1 MSESRFQEN
10 PGQRGFTLVE
20 VTVSLIVTV
29 IVLLGVLALF
39 DFSNKLT
46 RAQTNISDMQQSL
59 RVAQAD
65 SMRLIRMAGRGGIPV
80 GNLPTG
86 MAVAVQNNVADNTKI
101 GGGATPD
108 VVPGSD
114 VLTIRGVLSSSVY
127 QINQAAPFNL
137 TPTPAAPTGGTLRLT
152 NPAPSG
158 VAQDLTAIIDAIKP
172 KAGAGRPEALVLVAR
187 QDPSIWAVVEL
198 DPGNSD
204 VSNPNDIQV
213 GFKITG
219 GTNTTDYLKL
229 SSSPGTYPTS
239 LTSSVSVGIV
249 EEYRFY
255 VRRDYAVPN
264 DKTSDLVPKLSRAR
278 VYPNTQAPWNNDDAN
293 WHVDIADNVF
303 DFQLALGLDTAAKD
317 PAAGSCGAG
326 TIASD
331 DINCGIYES
340 ADGENDDWM
349 YNGEKNT
356 NAALFANSDLYY
368 IRITTLA
375 RTDRRDKNYQAPVLE
390 RVEDNTYSTADTS
403 AVNSTN
409 ERMYRRRLLRTVIDM
424 RNLG

>member
-1 MSESRFQEN
+1 MSESRFHSR
-10 PGQRGFTLVE
+10 GKRGFTLIE
-20 VTVSLIVTV
+20 VTVSLAVTI

-39 DFSNKLT
+39 DFSNRLT

-86 MAVAVQNNVADNTKI
+86 MAVAVQNNVADNTHI
-101 GGGATPD
+101 GDNTTPE

-114 VLTIRGVLSSSVY
+114 VLTVRGVFSSSVY
-127 QINQAAPFNL
+127 QINQAAEFKSPSG
-137 TPTPAAPTGGTLRLT
+137 TTTTGLLHVAT
-152 NPAPSG
+152 PAPSG
-158 VAQDLTAIIDAIKP
+158 VTQDLSAIIDAIKNQ
-172 KAGAGRPEALVLVAR
+172 RPEGLVLVAR
-187 QDPSIWAVVEL
+187 QDPSIWVVVEL

-204 VSNPNDIQV
+204 VSNPSDVKV
-213 GFKITG
+213 GFKVSG
-219 GTNTTDYLKL
+219 GHTADYLKL
-229 SSSPGTYPTS
+229 SSTPGSYPAD
-239 LTSSVSVGIV
+239 LTSAVSVGIV

-255 VRRDYAVPN
+255 ARREYAVAG
-264 DKTSDLVPKLSRAR
+264 DTTSDLIPKLSRAR
-278 VYPNTQAPWNNDDAN
+278 VYPNTQAVWLQKPGDDDKPN
-293 WHVDIADNVF
+293 WQVDIADNIF
-303 DFQLALGLDTAAKD
+303 DFQVALGLDTTAKD
-317 PAAGSCGAG
+317 PGATKCGAG

-331 DINCGIYES
+331 DVNCGIYES

-349 YNGEKNT
+349 YNGEKKPDS
-356 NAALFANSDLYY
+356 APFINSDLYY

-375 RTDRRDKNYQAPVLE
+375 RTDRRDKDYQAPVLE
-390 RVEDNTYSTADTS
+390 RVEDNTYDTTS
-403 AVNSTN
+403 AVFNSTN

>member
-1 MSESRFQEN
+1 MSASRFHR

-20 VTVSLIVTV
+20 VAVSLIVTV
-29 IVLLGVLALF
+29 VVLLGVLALF

-86 MAVAVQNNVADNTKI
+86 MAVGVQNNVVDGTKI

-114 VLTIRGVLSSSVY
+114 VLTIRGVLTSSVY
-127 QINQAAPFNL
+127 QINQAALFELKPSA
-137 TPTPAAPTGGTLRLT
+137 AAPTTGSLHVA

-158 VAQDLTAIIDAIKP
+158 VPQDLTAIIDAIKP
-172 KAGAGRPEALVLVAR
+172 PGRPEGLVLVAR
-187 QDPSIWAVVEL
+187 QDPSIWVVVEL

-204 VSNPNDIQV
+204 ASNPSDVKV
-213 GFKITG
+213 GFKVTG
-219 GTNTTDYLKL
+219 GHTADYLKL
-229 SSSPGTYPTS
+229 SSSPGSYPTN
-239 LTSSVSVGIV
+239 LTSAVSVGIV

-255 VRRDYAVPN
+255 VRREYAVAGDN
-264 DKTSDLVPKLSRAR
+264 TSDLIPKLSRAR
-278 VYPNTQAPWNNDDAN
+278 VYPNTQSAWGGDDKN
-293 WHVDIADNVF
+293 WQVDIADNIF
-303 DFQLALGLDTAAKD
+303 DLQVALGLDTAAKD
-317 PAAGSCGAG
+317 PGAGACGAG

-356 NAALFANSDLYY
+356 NSALFANSDLYY
-368 IRITTLA
+368 IRLTTLA
-375 RTDRRDKNYQAPVLE
+375 RTDRRDKDYQAPVLE
-390 RVEDNTYSTADTS
+390 RVEDNTYDTTDTA
-403 AVNSTN
+403 VFNSTN

>member
-1 MSESRFQEN
+1 
-10 PGQRGFTLVE
+10 
-20 VTVSLIVTV
+20 
-29 IVLLGVLALF
+29 
-39 DFSNKLT
+39 
-46 RAQTNISDMQQSL
+46 
-59 RVAQAD
+59 
-65 SMRLIRMAGRGGIPV
+65 
-80 GNLPTG
+80 

-127 QINQAAPFNL
+127 QINQAAPFTSPSAG
-137 TPTPAAPTGGTLRLT
+137 TPTGSLHIAT
-152 NPAPSG
+152 PAPSG
-158 VAQDLTAIIDAIKP
+158 VPQDLTAIIDAIKP
-172 KAGAGRPEALVLVAR
+172 KNGKPPRPEGLVLVAR
-187 QDPSIWAVVEL
+187 QDPSIWVVVEL

-204 VSNPNDIQV
+204 VSNPSDVKV
-213 GFKITG
+213 GFKVTG
-219 GTNTTDYLKL
+219 GHTSDYLQL
-229 SSSPGTYPTS
+229 SSTPGSYPTN
-239 LTSSVSVGIV
+239 LTSAVSVGIV

-255 VRRDYAVPN
+255 ARREYAVAG
-264 DKTSDLVPKLSRAR
+264 DTTSDLIPKLSRAR
-278 VYPNTQAPWNNDDAN
+278 VYPNTQTPWDGDGAN

-375 RTDRRDKNYQAPVLE
+375 RTDRRDKDYQAPVLE
-390 RVEDNTYSTADTS
+390 RVEDNRYDTADTS

>member
-1 MSESRFQEN
+1 MRESRLPHR

-20 VTVSLIVTV
+20 VTVSLFVTI

-39 DFSNKLT
+39 DFSNRLT
-46 RAQTNISDMQQSL
+46 RVQSNISDMQQSL

-65 SMRLIRMAGRGGIPV
+65 SLRLIRMAGRGGIPV

-86 MAVAVQNNVADNTKI
+86 TAVAVQNNVADGTLV
-101 GGGATPD
+101 GGGTTPE

-114 VLTIRGVLSSSVY
+114 VLTVRGVLTSSVY
-127 QINQAAPFNL
+127 QINQSAPFNL
-137 TPTPAAPTGGTLRLT
+137 TPSAAAPTGGTLQLS
-152 NPAPSG
+152 NPGPSG
-158 VAQDLTAIIDAIKP
+158 VAQDLTAITDAISK
-172 KAGAGRPEALVLVAR
+172 GRREGLVLVAR
-187 QDPSIWAVVEL
+187 QDPSIWVVVEL
-198 DPGNSD
+198 NQGT
-204 VSNPNDIQV
+204 SNITNPSNITV
-213 GFKITG
+213 GFNITG
-219 GTNTTDYLKL
+219 GSHTAQYLQL
-229 SSSPGTYPTS
+229 SSTPGNYPTG
-239 LTSSVSVGIV
+239 LTSAVSVGIV

-264 DKTSDLVPKLSRAR
+264 DKTSDLTPKLSRAR
-278 VYPNTQAPWNNDDAN
+278 VYPNTQTPWADDNNN
-293 WHVDIADNVF
+293 WQVDISDNVF
-303 DFQLALGLDTAAKD
+303 DLQVALGLDTAAND
-317 PAAGSCGAG
+317 PGAGACGAG

-331 DINCGIYES
+331 DINCSIYES

-356 NAALFANSDLYY
+356 DPALFANSDLYY

-375 RTDRRDKNYQAPVLE
+375 RTDRRDKDYQAPVLE

-403 AVNSTN
+403 TVNSTN